1 MSMTD
6 EETIKD
12 SKTSELRLLALE
24 KNPNLPGFVI
34 IDASGVNYVD
44 MTGIQVITQVR
55 IDWSA
60 P

>member
-55 IDWSA
+55 ID
-60 P
+60 